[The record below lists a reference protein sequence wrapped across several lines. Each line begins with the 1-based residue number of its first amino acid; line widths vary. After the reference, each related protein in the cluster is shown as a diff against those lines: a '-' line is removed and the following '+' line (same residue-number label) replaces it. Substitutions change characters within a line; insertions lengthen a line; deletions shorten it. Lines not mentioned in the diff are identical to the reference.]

1 MTCLS
6 WRTETHLRICRRW
19 QRGGHATIAGVAR
32 VDGRQRRGSVLLSL
46 VVLRVGLVVGE
57 GLGELPVAALK
68 LVAVAGG
75 AGAEAVEFGEAIALE
90 QPRLWQAGQLGGVL
104 DRQRGVRPR
113 RRVAAG

>member
-57 GLGELPVAALK
+57 GLGELPVAALE

-75 AGAEAVEFGEAIALE
+75 AGAEAVEFGEAIGLE
-90 QPRLWQAGQLGGVL
+90 QPRLWQG
-104 DRQRGVRPR
+104 RP
-113 RRVAAG
+113 AAGGSRAAAGGGSPPGGGG